1 MRKQGLF
8 CFQKSSMQ
16 EVSEELQQLSGL
28 LKLEKQKDFEQFQ
41 AFVQSLSLPERVAEG
56 YSWYPV
62 LVEKSGYTYGD
73 RAYVTVSRTK
83 ESAVKHQFREGQPVR
98 FYTASKEEKH
108 SEKSGVIHSISRGK
122 MRIVLS
128 SKDLPDWL
136 NAGSL
141 GVDLEFDERTYVE
154 MEKALRKVQEAKGN
168 RLAELR
174 EIILGKQAA
183 RFEELPSVHLPNLNP
198 AQNNAINE
206 ILAAKDVAVVHGP
219 PGTGKTTTL
228 VQAIRLICKTENT
241 VLVCASSN
249 SAADLLTERLSDEGL
264 QVLRIGNISRVD
276 DKIMKHTLEAQIAAH
291 PESKNIKKVRLEAA
305 ETRRQAMRF
314 KRKFGHEDRKER
326 NHLFQ
331 QAGELSGWANRL
343 EDILVENILDA
354 AQVITCTLV
363 GSVHKAL
370 GSRFF
375 KTVVIDEAAQALEP
389 ATWIPISRA
398 NRVVLAGDPFQL
410 PPTVKSEKAKRGGL
424 SITLIEKCLQR
435 QSRTSLLTIQYRMNQ
450 HIMQFSNQWF
460 YEGKLTAAE
469 GVAEHALDM
478 ESPSPVVFIDTAG
491 TGFEEQFNEKSQSRY
506 NPDEFQLLCEH
517 LQQLL
522 DSHDGKELPS
532 IALISPYKEQVMHM
546 QDTVADDLRL
556 GSLLQLDINTI
567 DGFQGQERDV
577 VYISLV
583 RSNTKSEIGF
593 LNDYR
598 RMNVA
603 MTRARKLLVI
613 VGDSATIGN
622 DAFYQAM
629 MDYCEKVGGY
639 QTAWAYIM

>member
-1 MRKQGLF
+1 
-8 CFQKSSMQ
+8 MQ
-16 EVSEELQQLSGL
+16 ETAAELVQLAEL
-28 LKLEKQKDFEQFQ
+28 LRLEKQKDFEEFQ
-41 AFVQSLSLPERVAEG
+41 AFVQSLSLPERVREG
-56 YSWYPV
+56 YSWHPV
-62 LVEKSGYTYGD
+62 VVEKSGYTYGD
-73 RAYVTVSRTK
+73 RAFVTVTRTK

-98 FYTASKEEKH
+98 FYTASKDEKH
-108 SEKSGVIHSISRGK
+108 PEKSGVIHSISKGR

-141 GVDLEFDERTYVE
+141 AVDLEFDERSYLE

-174 EIILGKQAA
+174 DIILGRQAA
-183 RFEELPSVHLPNLNP
+183 RFEEIPSIHLPQLNS
-198 AQNNAINE
+198 AQNLAVNE
-206 ILAAKDVAVVHGP
+206 ILAAKDLAVVHGP

-228 VQAIRLICKTENT
+228 VQAIKLICKTENT
-241 VLVCASSN
+241 VLVCAPSN
-249 SAADLLTERLSDEGL
+249 AAADLLTERLSDEGL
-264 QVLRIGNISRVD
+264 QVLRIGNISRVED
-276 DKIMKHTLEAQIAAH
+276 SIVKHTLEAQIAAH

-314 KRKFGHEDRKER
+314 KRKFGQEDRKER

-343 EDILVENILDA
+343 EDLLVENILDA

-389 ATWIPISRA
+389 ATWIPIGRA

-410 PPTVKSEKAKRGGL
+410 PPTVKSEKARRGGL
-424 SITLIEKCLQR
+424 SVTMIEKCLLR
-435 QSRTSLLTIQYRMNQ
+435 QSRTSLLTVQYRMNEQ
-450 HIMQFSNQWF
+450 IMQFSNEWF
-460 YEGKLTAAE
+460 YQGKLTAAE
-469 GVAEHALDM
+469 GVAEHGLDM
-478 ESPSPVVFIDTAG
+478 DSPSPVVFIDTAG

-517 LQQLL
+517 LLQLL
-522 DSHDGKELPS
+522 DAHAEKELPT

-546 QDTVADDLRL
+546 QDAVADDSKL
-556 GSLLQLDINTI
+556 SLLPIDINTI
-567 DGFQGQERDV
+567 DSFQGQERDV

-639 QTAWAYIM
+639 QTAWAYMM